1 MIKKNYCKECIDAKN
16 FNLNNKMVMYNNK
29 PSEEKVKVIIDN
41 HEYEVSKNLTILEAC
56 KSIGI
61 HIPTLCNHDMLY
73 PLGSC
78 RLCVVEIE
86 GAKKL
91 FTACTTPIKQGMII
105 FTHSSRVLEA
115 RKTNIKLLIVNH
127 KNNCLTCS
135 ESSSCELFKI
145 ADQLEID
152 YDAYPDLSRDENIK
166 DNSSPCFTRNND
178 ICIHCGKC
186 VEICSEMQNVNA
198 IGLINR
204 GNEVE
209 PGCPFGM
216 KINDTKCINCG
227 QCVLHCPTNALKEKI
242 QVPIAWD
249 YINNKS
255 LHVVAQTAPSVRVS
269 IGEEFGMEPGSV
281 TTGKLVTAL
290 RRIGFDRV
298 FDTQTG
304 ADLTIMEEATEAIGR
319 LLENKGKI
327 PIMTSC
333 CAAWVNYIYN
343 FYPELKDNLSSAK
356 SPQTMLG
363 RVIKEYYAKN
373 KGIDQKNIRV
383 VSIMPCI
390 AKKDEILKK
399 GNKGDVDL
407 VLTTREFADMI
418 KQAGLEFR
426 ELEDSDFDN
435 PLGESSGAGAIFGTT
450 GGVMEA
456 ALRTAYELKTGQKLE
471 KIEFNQIRGIDF
483 VKEGSIEMLG
493 KKINF
498 LVCHG
503 ISNIAP
509 FLDDVKNGKSKY
521 HFIEVMACPGGC
533 IGGGGQPK
541 PTNKEV
547 IQKRMQG
554 LYSIDASKIVRRSY
568 ENKAIKELYE
578 KFLQYP
584 GSEIAEKLLH
594 VNHNDN
600 NID

>member
-1 MIKKNYCKECIDAKN
+1 
-16 FNLNNKMVMYNNK
+16 MVMYNKK
-29 PSEEKVKVIIDN
+29 PSEEKAKININNYD
-41 HEYEVSKNLTILEAC
+41 YEVSKNLTILEAC

-78 RLCVVEIE
+78 RLCIVEIE

-91 FTACTTPIKQGMII
+91 FTACTTPITPGMKIL
-105 FTHSSRVLEA
+105 THSKRVLDA

-127 KNNCLTCS
+127 KNKCLTCS

-145 ADQLEID
+145 ADGLEID
-152 YDAYPDLSRDENIK
+152 YDAYPELTKEENIK
-166 DNSSPCFTRNND
+166 DDSSPCFTRNND
-178 ICIHCGKC
+178 LCIHCGKC
-186 VEICSEMQNVNA
+186 VEVCSEMQNVNA

-204 GNEVE
+204 GKDVE
-209 PGCPFGM
+209 PGCPFDM

-227 QCVLHCPTNALKEKI
+227 QCVLHCPTGALKEKI
-242 QVPIAWD
+242 QVDTAWD
-249 YINNKS
+249 YINNRS
-255 LHVVAQTAPSVRVS
+255 LHVVVQTAPSVRVA
-269 IGEEFGMEPGSV
+269 IGEEFGMNPGEV
-281 TTGKLVTAL
+281 TTGKLVAAL
-290 RRIGFDRV
+290 KRIGFDKV

-304 ADLTIMEEATEAIGR
+304 ADLTIMEEATEAVER

-333 CAAWVNYIYN
+333 CPAWVNYIYN

-363 RVIKEYYAKN
+363 RMIKEYYARN
-373 KGIDQKNIRV
+373 KGIDKKNIRV

-407 VLTTREFADMI
+407 VLTTRELADMI

-426 ELEDSDFDN
+426 ELEDQEFDN
-435 PLGESSGAGAIFGTT
+435 PLGESSGAGAIFGAT

-456 ALRTAYELKTGQKLE
+456 ALRTAYELKTGKRLE
-471 KIEFNQIRGIDF
+471 KIEFEQIRGIDF
-483 VKEGSIEMLG
+483 VKEGSIEIFG
-493 KKINF
+493 NKINF

-509 FLDDVKNGKSKY
+509 FLDDIKNGISKY

-541 PTNKEV
+541 PTTKEI

-554 LYSIDASKIVRRSY
+554 LYSIDASKTIRRSY
-568 ENKAIKELYE
+568 ENNAIKELYE
-578 KFLQYP
+578 KFLQHP

-594 VNHNDN
+594 VNHQDN
-600 NID
+600 NIN